1 MPPRSSRASPILSPG
16 SSWSCA
22 MLHFALLLDL
32 RPPGDAVR
40 AHLSLLAQTNGGL
53 ESAVGALAN
62 PNIAYL
68 LLVLGFLGLFLEL
81 SNPGTSI
88 PGVLG
93 VISLILA
100 AIGLSQLPF
109 DWRGA
114 LLILLAFLLFF
125 ADVFVPSLGL
135 LTLSGLVVLVAGS
148 YVLFDEAQGVFVN
161 RQLIWAVAA
170 CLVGIF
176 IVIGGFALTV
186 LRRKPTTGREGLLG
200 TVGTVRKP
208 LDPDGVVFVS
218 GELWQATAAGDNDA
232 AVPPIAERVPVT
244 VTGLDG
250 LRLFVRRATAAEAEA
265 AGVAVIGDSRPAPS
279 QGAAFPVAD
288 SP

>member
-1 MPPRSSRASPILSPG
+1 
-16 SSWSCA
+16 
-22 MLHFALLLDL
+22 MLHLALLLEP
-32 RPPGDAVR
+32 RSPGDTVLV
-40 AHLSLLAQTNGGL
+40 HLSILAQTVGLL
-53 ESAVGALAN
+53 ESAVDALAN
-62 PNIAYL
+62 PNVAYL
-68 LLVLGFLGLFLEL
+68 FLVIGFLGLFLEL
-81 SNPGTSI
+81 SSPGASI
-88 PGVLG
+88 PGVIG

-135 LTLSGLVVLVAGS
+135 LTLSGLVILVAGS

-161 RQLIWAVAA
+161 RQLIWVVAA
-170 CLVGIF
+170 SLVGIF

-186 LRRKPTTGREGLLG
+186 WRRKPTTGREGLVG
-200 TVGTVRKP
+200 AVGTVRKP
-208 LDPDGVVFVS
+208 LDPDGIVFVS
-218 GELWQATAAGDNDA
+218 GELWQATAAGDTDA

-244 VTGLDG
+244 VTGMDG
-250 LRLFVRRATAAEAEA
+250 LRLFVRRATAAETEV
-265 AGVAVIGDSRPAPS
+265 AGVAVIGDSRPAAN
-279 QGAAFPVAD
+279 QGAALPVAD